1 MIEKYFLIGYSGHS
15 YVVLDSCLRNNILIT
30 GYFESNECTKNPYNL
45 VYMGIEEEYTLNTS
59 ENIIIGIGSNK
70 IRKSTFQ
77 KLALSESKFTTVI
90 DPSAIVS
97 NKIEIGVGSFVGPKA
112 VINSQTNIKKGSI
125 INTGAIV
132 EHECQ
137 IDSFVHIAPGAT
149 LCGNV
154 KIGKETLIGA
164 NSTILPGIEIGSNC
178 IIGAGSVITKNIQND
193 TITYGN
199 L

>member
-1 MIEKYFLIGYSGHS
+1 MSEKYFLIGYSGHS
-15 YVVLDSCLRNNILIT
+15 YVVLDSCLRNSLLIT
-30 GYFESNECTKNPYNL
+30 GYFELNECTKNPYNL
-45 VYMGIEEEYTLNTS
+45 VYMGMEGDYPLNTYDH
-59 ENIIIGIGSNK
+59 IILGIGSNK
-70 IRKSTFQ
+70 MRKSIFQ
-77 KLALSESKFTTVI
+77 KLENSECKFQTII

-97 NKIEIGVGSFVGPKA
+97 NQIEIGAGSFVGPKA
-112 VINSQTNIKKGSI
+112 VINSQTNIKKGAI

-178 IIGAGSVITKNIQND
+178 IVGAGSVVTKNIQND

-199 L
+199 K